1 MAPCLVCYFIVILF
15 YIERKWLMRNL
26 ARILPLKPKLSGKF
40 QRVNAIGGISKCWK
54 IVEFPKISIKM
65 KNCKTFCEAET
76 TSRLNEIIKPPSNP
90 PPYDKILLCLW
101 NKTFL
106 TKIYRNIRTFAFKLL
121 HECSFGC
128 QEKVECKCF
137 FWHQTEICLLE
148 NW

>member
-65 KNCKTFCEAET
+65 KNCKTFCKAET
-76 TSRLNEIIKPPSNP
+76 TSRLNEIIKPLSNP

>member
-1 MAPCLVCYFIVILF
+1 
-15 YIERKWLMRNL
+15 MRNF
-26 ARILPLKPKLSGKF
+26 ARNITLEAQIVWKISACLCH
-40 QRVNAIGGISKCWK
+40 RWNSKCWK

-65 KNCKTFCEAET
+65 KNCKTFCKAET
-76 TSRLNEIIKPPSNP
+76 TSRLNEIIKPLSNP